1 MLDYCSQP
9 KSNEIYMPTT
19 ILNQNQF
26 ISKYILELNLP
37 YSSAI
42 KNHMVNLTSG
52 IIVTEGNKT
61 ISSAY
66 NKLTSNRHRS
76 TGSRFLS
83 SYSWKHEYVTEERI
97 FHAISEISNTCEDN
111 DVGFLIIDDTLSKK
125 NTSTKKIEGLDFY
138 NSHADGNKPKWSH
151 CLVTSHYKIKDYS
164 IPLNFKQ
171 YHRKE
176 SSKKLS
182 KKFLDKN
189 ELAMELINEF
199 TPATKINYLLI
210 DSWYTSAKVLLHGL
224 INGCHTIGRI
234 KSNRVIYPPGIK
246 TNVGKFSSYIKSNET
261 SVVTASNNKYY
272 VYRYE
277 GKLNDI
283 ENAVVLISRN
293 KQNLSDKPS
302 FIISTDV
309 SLDNKTIIS
318 YYEKRWDIEV
328 SYRYH
333 KTALGFDEFQ
343 IQSLESIHRYW
354 SIIFLTYTFLEL
366 FRIKYGELYK
376 FKNIGDVI
384 LDFQNNYLVKI
395 VAFAHEYADN
405 GISLE
410 STISKL

>member
-1 MLDYCSQP
+1 ML
-9 KSNEIYMPTT
+9 TT
-19 ILNQNQF
+19 ILNQNETIINY
-26 ISKYILELNLP
+26 ISELNLP

-42 KNHMVNLTSG
+42 KNHMVNIVSG
-52 IIVTEGNKT
+52 IIVTEGSKT
-61 ISSAY
+61 ISSVH
-66 NKLTSNRHRS
+66 NKITCNRDRS

-83 SYSWKHEYVTEERI
+83 SYSWNHEYVTQERI
-97 FHAISEISNTCEDN
+97 FHAISEISNTCEDS
-111 DVGFLIIDDTLSKK
+111 DVGFLIIDDTLTKK
-125 NTSTKKIEGLDFY
+125 NTSTKKIEGLDFH

-151 CLVTSHYKIKDYS
+151 CLVTSHYKINDYS
-164 IPLNFKQ
+164 IPLDFRQ

-199 TPATKINYLLI
+199 TPVTKNNYLLV
-210 DSWYTSAKVLLHGL
+210 DSWYTSAKILLHGL

-234 KSNRVIYPPGIK
+234 KSNRVIYPAGIK
-246 TNVGKFSSYIKSNET
+246 TNVKKFSSYIRTNET
-261 SVVTASNNKYY
+261 SLVTASNNKYY

-283 ENAVVLISRN
+283 ENVVVLISWTKN
-293 KQNLSDKPS
+293 DLSDNPA

-343 IQSLESIHRYW
+343 IQSLKSIHRYW
-354 SIIFLTYTFLEL
+354 SMIFLAYTFLEI
-366 FRIKYGELYK
+366 FRVKCEKLYK

-384 LDFQNNYLVKI
+384 LHFRNNYLVKI
-395 VAFAHEYADN
+395 VSFAHECADN
-405 GISLE
+405 GIDLQ
-410 STISKL
+410 STIAKLGLVA

>member
-1 MLDYCSQP
+1 ML
-9 KSNEIYMPTT
+9 TT
-19 ILNQNQF
+19 ILNQNETIINY
-26 ISKYILELNLP
+26 ISELNLP

-42 KNHMVNLTSG
+42 KNHMVNIVSG
-52 IIVTEGNKT
+52 IIVTEGSKT
-61 ISSAY
+61 ISSVH
-66 NKLTSNRHRS
+66 NKITCNRDRS

-83 SYSWKHEYVTEERI
+83 SYSWNHEYVTQERI
-97 FHAISEISNTCEDN
+97 FHAISEISNTCEDS
-111 DVGFLIIDDTLSKK
+111 DVGFLIIDDTLTKK
-125 NTSTKKIEGLDFY
+125 NTSTKKIEGLDFH

-151 CLVTSHYKIKDYS
+151 CLVTSHYKINDYS
-164 IPLNFKQ
+164 IPLDFRQ

-199 TPATKINYLLI
+199 TPVTKNNYLLV
-210 DSWYTSAKVLLHGL
+210 DSWYTSAKILLHGL

-234 KSNRVIYPPGIK
+234 KSNRVIYPAGIK
-246 TNVGKFSSYIKSNET
+246 TNVKKFSSYIRTNET
-261 SVVTASNNKYY
+261 SLVTASNNKYY

-283 ENAVVLISRN
+283 ENVVVLISWTKN
-293 KQNLSDKPS
+293 DLSDNPA

-343 IQSLESIHRYW
+343 IQSLKSIHRYW
-354 SIIFLTYTFLEL
+354 SMIFLAYTFLEI
-366 FRIKYGELYK
+366 FRVKCGKLYK
-376 FKNIGDVI
+376 FKNIGDV
-384 LDFQNNYLVKI
+384 LLHFRNNYLVKI
-395 VAFAHEYADN
+395 VSFAHECADN
-405 GISLE
+405 GIDLQ
-410 STISKL
+410 STIAKLGLVA

>member
-1 MLDYCSQP
+1 ML
-9 KSNEIYMPTT
+9 TT
-19 ILNQNQF
+19 ILNQNETIINY
-26 ISKYILELNLP
+26 ISELNLP

-42 KNHMVNLTSG
+42 KNHMVNIVSG
-52 IIVTEGNKT
+52 IIVTEGSKT
-61 ISSAY
+61 ISSVH
-66 NKLTSNRHRS
+66 NKITCNRDRS

-83 SYSWKHEYVTEERI
+83 SYSWNHEYVTQERI
-97 FHAISEISNTCEDN
+97 FHAISEISNTCEAS
-111 DVGFLIIDDTLSKK
+111 DVGFLIIDDTLTKK
-125 NTSTKKIEGLDFY
+125 NTSTKKIEGLDFH

-151 CLVTSHYKIKDYS
+151 CLVTSHYKINDYS
-164 IPLNFKQ
+164 IPLDFRQ

-199 TPATKINYLLI
+199 TPVTKNNYLLV
-210 DSWYTSAKVLLHGL
+210 DSWYTSAKILLHGL

-234 KSNRVIYPPGIK
+234 KSNRVIYPAGIK
-246 TNVGKFSSYIKSNET
+246 TNVKKFSSYIRTNET
-261 SVVTASNNKYY
+261 SLVTASNNKYY

-283 ENAVVLISRN
+283 ENVVVLISWTKN
-293 KQNLSDKPS
+293 DLSDNPA

-309 SLDNKTIIS
+309 SLDNKAIIS

-343 IQSLESIHRYW
+343 IQSLKSIHRYW
-354 SIIFLTYTFLEL
+354 SMIFLTYTFLEI
-366 FRIKYGELYK
+366 FRVKCGKLYK

-384 LDFQNNYLVKI
+384 LHFRNNYLVKI
-395 VAFAHEYADN
+395 VSFAHECADN
-405 GISLE
+405 GIDLQ
-410 STISKL
+410 STIAKLGLVA

>member
-1 MLDYCSQP
+1 M
-9 KSNEIYMPTT
+9 
-19 ILNQNQF
+19 
-26 ISKYILELNLP
+26 P
-37 YSSAI
+37 YSSEI
-42 KNHMVNLTSG
+42 KNHMMNLTSR

-76 TGSRFLS
+76 TGSRFRS
-83 SYSWKHEYVTEERI
+83 SYSWNHEYVTEERI

-125 NTSTKKIEGLDFY
+125 NASTKKIEGLDFH

-151 CLVTSHYKIKDYS
+151 CLVTSHYKINDCS

-189 ELAMELINEF
+189 ELAMELISEF
-199 TPATKINYLLI
+199 TPVTKINYLLV
-210 DSWYTSAKVLLHGL
+210 DSWYTSATILLHDL
-224 INGCHTIGRI
+224 INGCHTIGRV
-234 KSNRVIYPPGIK
+234 KYNRVIYPARIK
-246 TNVGKFSSYIKSNET
+246 NNVTKFSSYIRPNET
-261 SVVTASNNKYY
+261 SLVTASNNKYY
-272 VYRYE
+272 VYRYQ

-283 ENAVVLISRN
+283 ENAVVLISWT
-293 KQNLSDKPS
+293 KQDLSDKPS
-302 FIISTDV
+302 FIISTDI
-309 SLDNKTIIS
+309 SIDNKTIIS

-354 SIIFLTYTFLEL
+354 SMIFLMYTFLEL
-366 FRIKYGELYK
+366 FRIKYGKLN
-376 FKNIGDVI
+376 NIGDVI
-384 LDFQNNYLVKI
+384 LHFRNNYLVKI
-395 VAFAHEYADN
+395 VAFAHECADN
-405 GISLE
+405 GITLKC
-410 STISKL
+410 TISKLGLIA

>member
-1 MLDYCSQP
+1 ML
-9 KSNEIYMPTT
+9 TT
-19 ILNQNQF
+19 ILNQNETIINY
-26 ISKYILELNLP
+26 ISELNLP

-42 KNHMVNLTSG
+42 KNHMVNIVSG
-52 IIVTEGNKT
+52 IIVTEGSKT
-61 ISSAY
+61 ISSVH
-66 NKLTSNRHRS
+66 NKITCNRDRS

-83 SYSWKHEYVTEERI
+83 SYSWNHEYVTQERI
-97 FHAISEISNTCEDN
+97 FHAISEISNTCEDS
-111 DVGFLIIDDTLSKK
+111 DVGFLIIDDTLTKK
-125 NTSTKKIEGLDFY
+125 NTSTKKIEGLDFH
-138 NSHADGNKPKWSH
+138 NPHADGNKPKWSH
-151 CLVTSHYKIKDYS
+151 CLVTSHYKINDYS
-164 IPLNFKQ
+164 IPLDFRQ

-199 TPATKINYLLI
+199 TPVTKNNYLLV
-210 DSWYTSAKVLLHGL
+210 DSWYTSAKILLHGL

-234 KSNRVIYPPGIK
+234 KSNRVIYPAGIK
-246 TNVGKFSSYIKSNET
+246 TNVKKFSSYIRTNET
-261 SVVTASNNKYY
+261 SLVTASNNKYY

-283 ENAVVLISRN
+283 ENVVVLISWTKN
-293 KQNLSDKPS
+293 DLSDNPA

-343 IQSLESIHRYW
+343 IQSLKSIHRYW
-354 SIIFLTYTFLEL
+354 SMIFLTYTFLEI
-366 FRIKYGELYK
+366 FRVKCGKLYK

-384 LDFQNNYLVKI
+384 LHFRNNYLVKM
-395 VAFAHEYADN
+395 VSFAHECADN
-405 GISLE
+405 GIDLQ
-410 STISKL
+410 STIAKLGLVA

>member
-1 MLDYCSQP
+1 ML
-9 KSNEIYMPTT
+9 TT
-19 ILNQNQF
+19 ILNQNETIINY
-26 ISKYILELNLP
+26 ISELNLP

-42 KNHMVNLTSG
+42 KNHMVNIVSG
-52 IIVTEGNKT
+52 IIVTEGSKT
-61 ISSAY
+61 ISSVH
-66 NKLTSNRHRS
+66 NKITCNRDRS

-83 SYSWKHEYVTEERI
+83 SYSWNHEYVTQERI
-97 FHAISEISNTCEDN
+97 FHAISEISNTCEAS
-111 DVGFLIIDDTLSKK
+111 DVGFLIIDDTLTKK
-125 NTSTKKIEGLDFY
+125 NTSTKKIEGLDFH

-151 CLVTSHYKIKDYS
+151 CLVTSHYKINDYS
-164 IPLNFKQ
+164 IPLDFRQ

-199 TPATKINYLLI
+199 TPVTKNNYLLV
-210 DSWYTSAKVLLHGL
+210 DSWYTSAKILLHGL

-234 KSNRVIYPPGIK
+234 KSNRVIYPAGIK
-246 TNVGKFSSYIKSNET
+246 TNVKKFSSYIRTNET
-261 SVVTASNNKYY
+261 SLVTASNNKYY

-283 ENAVVLISRN
+283 ENAVVLISWT
-293 KQNLSDKPS
+293 KSDLSDKPA

-343 IQSLESIHRYW
+343 IQSLKSIHRYW
-354 SIIFLTYTFLEL
+354 SMIFLTYTFLEI
-366 FRIKYGELYK
+366 FRVKCGKLYK

-384 LDFQNNYLVKI
+384 LHFRNNYLVKM
-395 VAFAHEYADN
+395 VSFAHECADN
-405 GISLE
+405 GIDLQ
-410 STISKL
+410 STIAKLGLVA

>member
-1 MLDYCSQP
+1 ML
-9 KSNEIYMPTT
+9 TT
-19 ILNQNQF
+19 ILNQNETIINY
-26 ISKYILELNLP
+26 ISELNLP

-42 KNHMVNLTSG
+42 KNHMVNIVSG
-52 IIVTEGNKT
+52 IIVTEGSKT
-61 ISSAY
+61 ISSVH
-66 NKLTSNRHRS
+66 NKITCNRDRS

-83 SYSWKHEYVTEERI
+83 SYSWNHEYVTQERI
-97 FHAISEISNTCEDN
+97 FHAISEISNTCEDS
-111 DVGFLIIDDTLSKK
+111 DVGFLIIDDTLTKK
-125 NTSTKKIEGLDFY
+125 NTSTKKIEGLDFH

-151 CLVTSHYKIKDYS
+151 CLVTSHYKINDYS
-164 IPLNFKQ
+164 IPLDFRQ

-199 TPATKINYLLI
+199 IPVTKNNYLLV
-210 DSWYTSAKVLLHGL
+210 DSWYTSAKILLHGL

-234 KSNRVIYPPGIK
+234 KSNRVIYPAGIK
-246 TNVGKFSSYIKSNET
+246 TNVKKFSSYIRTNET
-261 SVVTASNNKYY
+261 SLVTASNNKYY

-283 ENAVVLISRN
+283 ENVVVLISWTKN
-293 KQNLSDKPS
+293 DLSDNPA

-309 SLDNKTIIS
+309 SLDNKTRIS

-343 IQSLESIHRYW
+343 IQSLKSIHRYW
-354 SIIFLTYTFLEL
+354 SMIFLTYTFLEI
-366 FRIKYGELYK
+366 FRVKCEKLYK

-384 LDFQNNYLVKI
+384 LHFRNNYLVKI
-395 VAFAHEYADN
+395 VSFAHECADN
-405 GISLE
+405 GIDLQ
-410 STISKL
+410 STIAKLGLVA

>member
-1 MLDYCSQP
+1 ML
-9 KSNEIYMPTT
+9 TT
-19 ILNQNQF
+19 ILNQNETSINY
-26 ISKYILELNLP
+26 ISELNLP

-42 KNHMVNLTSG
+42 KNHMVNIVSG
-52 IIVTEGNKT
+52 IIVTEGSKT
-61 ISSAY
+61 ISSVH
-66 NKLTSNRHRS
+66 NKITCNRDRS

-83 SYSWKHEYVTEERI
+83 SYSWNHEYVTQERI
-97 FHAISEISNTCEDN
+97 FHAISEISNTCEDS
-111 DVGFLIIDDTLSKK
+111 DVGFLIIDDTLTKK
-125 NTSTKKIEGLDFY
+125 NTSTKKIEGLDFH

-151 CLVTSHYKIKDYS
+151 CLVTSHYKINDYS
-164 IPLNFKQ
+164 IPLDFRQ

-189 ELAMELINEF
+189 ELAMELMNEF
-199 TPATKINYLLI
+199 TPVTKNNYLLV
-210 DSWYTSAKVLLHGL
+210 DSWYTSAKILLHGL

-234 KSNRVIYPPGIK
+234 KSNRVIYPAGIK
-246 TNVGKFSSYIKSNET
+246 TNVKKFSSYIRTNET
-261 SVVTASNNKYY
+261 SLVTASNNKYY

-283 ENAVVLISRN
+283 ENVVVLISWTKN
-293 KQNLSDKPS
+293 DLSDNPA

-343 IQSLESIHRYW
+343 IQSLKSIHRYW
-354 SIIFLTYTFLEL
+354 SMIFLTYTFLEI
-366 FRIKYGELYK
+366 FRVKCEKLYK

-384 LDFQNNYLVKI
+384 LHFRNNYLVKI
-395 VAFAHEYADN
+395 VSFAHECADN
-405 GISLE
+405 GIDLQ
-410 STISKL
+410 STIAKLGLVA

>member
-1 MLDYCSQP
+1 ML
-9 KSNEIYMPTT
+9 TT
-19 ILNQNQF
+19 ILNQNETIINY
-26 ISKYILELNLP
+26 ISELNLP

-42 KNHMVNLTSG
+42 KNHMVNIVSG
-52 IIVTEGNKT
+52 IIVTEGSKT
-61 ISSAY
+61 ISSVH
-66 NKLTSNRHRS
+66 NKITCNRDRS

-83 SYSWKHEYVTEERI
+83 SYSWNHEYVTQERI
-97 FHAISEISNTCEDN
+97 FHAISEISNTCEDS
-111 DVGFLIIDDTLSKK
+111 DVGFLIIDDTLTKK
-125 NTSTKKIEGLDFY
+125 NTSTKKIEGLDFH

-151 CLVTSHYKIKDYS
+151 CLVTSHYKINDYS
-164 IPLNFKQ
+164 IPLDFRQ

-199 TPATKINYLLI
+199 TPVTKNNYLLV
-210 DSWYTSAKVLLHGL
+210 DSWYTSAKILLHGL

-234 KSNRVIYPPGIK
+234 KSNRVIYPAGIK
-246 TNVGKFSSYIKSNET
+246 TNVKKFSSYIRTNET
-261 SVVTASNNKYY
+261 SLVTASNNKYY

-283 ENAVVLISRN
+283 ENVVVLISWTKN
-293 KQNLSDKPS
+293 DLSDNPA

-343 IQSLESIHRYW
+343 IQSLKSIHRYW
-354 SIIFLTYTFLEL
+354 SMIFLTYTFLEI
-366 FRIKYGELYK
+366 FRVKCEKLYK

-384 LDFQNNYLVKI
+384 LHFRNNYLVKI
-395 VAFAHEYADN
+395 VAFAHECADN
-405 GISLE
+405 GIDLQ
-410 STISKL
+410 STIAKLGLVA

>member
-1 MLDYCSQP
+1 ML
-9 KSNEIYMPTT
+9 TT
-19 ILNQNQF
+19 ILNQNETIINY
-26 ISKYILELNLP
+26 ISELNLP

-42 KNHMVNLTSG
+42 KNHMVNIISG
-52 IIVTEGNKT
+52 IIVTEGSKT
-61 ISSAY
+61 ISSVH
-66 NKLTSNRHRS
+66 NKITCNRDRS

-83 SYSWKHEYVTEERI
+83 SYSWNHEYVTQERI
-97 FHAISEISNTCEDN
+97 FHAISEISNTCEAS
-111 DVGFLIIDDTLSKK
+111 DVGFLIIDDTLTKK
-125 NTSTKKIEGLDFY
+125 NTSTKKIESLDFH

-151 CLVTSHYKIKDYS
+151 CLVTSHYKINDYS
-164 IPLNFKQ
+164 IPLDFRQ

-199 TPATKINYLLI
+199 TPVTKNNYLLV
-210 DSWYTSAKVLLHGL
+210 DSWYTSAKILLHGL

-234 KSNRVIYPPGIK
+234 KSNRVIYPAGIK
-246 TNVGKFSSYIKSNET
+246 TNVKKFSSYIRTNET
-261 SVVTASNNKYY
+261 SLVTASNNKYY

-283 ENAVVLISRN
+283 ENVVVLISWTKN
-293 KQNLSDKPS
+293 DLSDNPA

-343 IQSLESIHRYW
+343 IQSLKSIHRYW
-354 SIIFLTYTFLEL
+354 SMIFLTYTFLEI
-366 FRIKYGELYK
+366 FRVKCEKLYK

-384 LDFQNNYLVKI
+384 LHFRNNYLVKI
-395 VAFAHEYADN
+395 VSFAHECADN
-405 GISLE
+405 GIDLQ
-410 STISKL
+410 STIAKLGLVA

>member
-1 MLDYCSQP
+1 ML
-9 KSNEIYMPTT
+9 TT
-19 ILNQNQF
+19 ILNQNETIINY
-26 ISKYILELNLP
+26 ISELNLP

-42 KNHMVNLTSG
+42 KNHMVNIVSG
-52 IIVTEGNKT
+52 IIVTEGSKT
-61 ISSAY
+61 ISSVH
-66 NKLTSNRHRS
+66 NKITCNRDRS

-83 SYSWKHEYVTEERI
+83 SYSWNHEYVTQERI
-97 FHAISEISNTCEDN
+97 FHAISEISNTCEDS
-111 DVGFLIIDDTLSKK
+111 DVGFLIIDDTLTKK
-125 NTSTKKIEGLDFY
+125 NTSTKKIEGLDFH

-151 CLVTSHYKIKDYS
+151 CLVTSHYKINDYS
-164 IPLNFKQ
+164 IPLDFRQ

-199 TPATKINYLLI
+199 TPVTKNNYLLV
-210 DSWYTSAKVLLHGL
+210 DSWYTSAKILLHGL

-234 KSNRVIYPPGIK
+234 KSNRVIYPAGIK
-246 TNVGKFSSYIKSNET
+246 TNVKKFSSYIRTNET
-261 SVVTASNNKYY
+261 SLVTASNNKYY
-272 VYRYE
+272 AYRYE

-283 ENAVVLISRN
+283 ENVVVLISWTKN
-293 KQNLSDKPS
+293 DLSDNPA

-343 IQSLESIHRYW
+343 IQSLKSIHRYW
-354 SIIFLTYTFLEL
+354 SMIFLTYTFLEI
-366 FRIKYGELYK
+366 FRVKCGKLYK

-384 LDFQNNYLVKI
+384 LHFRNNYLVKI
-395 VAFAHEYADN
+395 VSFAHECADN
-405 GISLE
+405 GIDLQ
-410 STISKL
+410 STIAKLGLVA

>member
-1 MLDYCSQP
+1 ML
-9 KSNEIYMPTT
+9 TT
-19 ILNQNQF
+19 ILNQNETIINY
-26 ISKYILELNLP
+26 ISELNLP

-42 KNHMVNLTSG
+42 KNHMVNIVSG
-52 IIVTEGNKT
+52 IIVTEGSKT
-61 ISSAY
+61 ISSVH
-66 NKLTSNRHRS
+66 NKITRNRDRS

-83 SYSWKHEYVTEERI
+83 SYSWNHEYVTQERI
-97 FHAISEISNTCEDN
+97 FHAISEISNTCEDS
-111 DVGFLIIDDTLSKK
+111 DVGFLIIDDTLTKK
-125 NTSTKKIEGLDFY
+125 NTSTKKIEGLDFH

-151 CLVTSHYKIKDYS
+151 YLVASNYKINDYS
-164 IPLNFKQ
+164 IPLDFRQ

-199 TPATKINYLLI
+199 TPVTKNNYLLV
-210 DSWYTSAKVLLHGL
+210 DSWYTSAKILLHGL

-234 KSNRVIYPPGIK
+234 KSNRVIYPAGIK
-246 TNVGKFSSYIKSNET
+246 TNVKKFSSYIRTNET
-261 SVVTASNNKYY
+261 SLVTASNNKYY

-283 ENAVVLISRN
+283 ENVVVLISWTKN
-293 KQNLSDKPS
+293 DLSDNPA

-343 IQSLESIHRYW
+343 IQSLKSIHRYW
-354 SIIFLTYTFLEL
+354 SMIFLTYTFLEI
-366 FRIKYGELYK
+366 FRVKCEKLYK
-376 FKNIGDVI
+376 
-384 LDFQNNYLVKI
+384 
-395 VAFAHEYADN
+395 
-405 GISLE
+405 
-410 STISKL
+410 

>member
-1 MLDYCSQP
+1 ML
-9 KSNEIYMPTT
+9 TT
-19 ILNQNQF
+19 ILNQNETIINY
-26 ISKYILELNLP
+26 ISELNLP

-42 KNHMVNLTSG
+42 KNHMVNIVSG
-52 IIVTEGNKT
+52 IIVTEGSKT
-61 ISSAY
+61 ISSVH
-66 NKLTSNRHRS
+66 NKITCNRDRS

-83 SYSWKHEYVTEERI
+83 SYSWNHEYVTQERI
-97 FHAISEISNTCEDN
+97 FHAISEISNTCEDS
-111 DVGFLIIDDTLSKK
+111 DVGFLIIDDTLTKK
-125 NTSTKKIEGLDFY
+125 NTSTKKIEGLDFH

-151 CLVTSHYKIKDYS
+151 CLVTSHYKINDYS
-164 IPLNFKQ
+164 IPLDFRQ

-199 TPATKINYLLI
+199 TPVTKNNYLLV
-210 DSWYTSAKVLLHGL
+210 DSWYTSAKILLHGL

-234 KSNRVIYPPGIK
+234 KSNRVIYPAGIK
-246 TNVGKFSSYIKSNET
+246 TNVKKFSSYIRTNET
-261 SVVTASNNKYY
+261 SLVTASNNKYY

-283 ENAVVLISRN
+283 ENVVVLISWTKN
-293 KQNLSDKPS
+293 DLSDKPA

-343 IQSLESIHRYW
+343 IQSLKSIHRYW
-354 SIIFLTYTFLEL
+354 SMIFLTYTFFEI
-366 FRIKYGELYK
+366 FRVKCGKLYK

-384 LDFQNNYLVKI
+384 LHFRNNYLIKI
-395 VAFAHEYADN
+395 VSFAHECADN
-405 GISLE
+405 GIDLQ
-410 STISKL
+410 STIAKLEPAKKSL

>member
-1 MLDYCSQP
+1 ML
-9 KSNEIYMPTT
+9 TT
-19 ILNQNQF
+19 ILNQNETIINY
-26 ISKYILELNLP
+26 ISELNLP

-42 KNHMVNLTSG
+42 KNHMVNIVSG
-52 IIVTEGNKT
+52 IIVTEGSKT
-61 ISSAY
+61 ISSVH
-66 NKLTSNRHRS
+66 NKITCNRDRS

-83 SYSWKHEYVTEERI
+83 SYSWNHEYVTQERI
-97 FHAISEISNTCEDN
+97 FHAISEISNTCEDS
-111 DVGFLIIDDTLSKK
+111 DVGFLIIDDTLTNK
-125 NTSTKKIEGLDFY
+125 NTSTKKIEGLDFH

-151 CLVTSHYKIKDYS
+151 CLVTSHYKINDYS
-164 IPLNFKQ
+164 IPLDFRQ

-199 TPATKINYLLI
+199 TPVTKNNYLLV
-210 DSWYTSAKVLLHGL
+210 DSWYTSAKILLHGL

-234 KSNRVIYPPGIK
+234 KSNRVIYPAGIK
-246 TNVGKFSSYIKSNET
+246 TNVKKFSSYIRTNET
-261 SVVTASNNKYY
+261 SLVTASNNKYY

-283 ENAVVLISRN
+283 ENVVVLISWTKN
-293 KQNLSDKPS
+293 DLSDNPA

-343 IQSLESIHRYW
+343 IQSLKSIHRYW
-354 SIIFLTYTFLEL
+354 SMIFLTYTFLEI
-366 FRIKYGELYK
+366 FRVKCEKLYK

-384 LDFQNNYLVKI
+384 LHFRNNYLVKI
-395 VAFAHEYADN
+395 VSFAHECADN
-405 GISLE
+405 GIDLQ
-410 STISKL
+410 STIAKLGLVA

>member
-1 MLDYCSQP
+1 ML
-9 KSNEIYMPTT
+9 TT
-19 ILNQNQF
+19 ILNQNETIINY
-26 ISKYILELNLP
+26 ISELNLP

-42 KNHMVNLTSG
+42 KNHMVNIVSG
-52 IIVTEGNKT
+52 IIVTEGSKT
-61 ISSAY
+61 ISSVH
-66 NKLTSNRHRS
+66 NKITCNRDRS

-83 SYSWKHEYVTEERI
+83 SYSWNHEYVTQERI
-97 FHAISEISNTCEDN
+97 FHAISEISNTCEDS
-111 DVGFLIIDDTLSKK
+111 DVGFLIIDDTLTKK
-125 NTSTKKIEGLDFY
+125 NTSTKKIEGLDFH

-151 CLVTSHYKIKDYS
+151 CLVTSHYKINDYS
-164 IPLNFKQ
+164 IPLDFRQ

-199 TPATKINYLLI
+199 TPVTKNNYLLV
-210 DSWYTSAKVLLHGL
+210 DSWYTSAKILLHGL

-234 KSNRVIYPPGIK
+234 KSNRVIYPAGIK
-246 TNVGKFSSYIKSNET
+246 TNVKKFSSYIRTNET
-261 SVVTASNNKYY
+261 SLVTASNNKYY

-283 ENAVVLISRN
+283 ENVVVLISWTKN
-293 KQNLSDKPS
+293 DLSDNPA

-343 IQSLESIHRYW
+343 IQSLKSIHRYW
-354 SIIFLTYTFLEL
+354 SMIFLTYTFLEI
-366 FRIKYGELYK
+366 FRVKCGKLYK

-384 LDFQNNYLVKI
+384 LHFRNNYLVKM
-395 VAFAHEYADN
+395 VSFAHECADN
-405 GISLE
+405 GIDLQ
-410 STISKL
+410 STIAKLGLVA

>member
-1 MLDYCSQP
+1 ML
-9 KSNEIYMPTT
+9 TT
-19 ILNQNQF
+19 ILNQNETIINY
-26 ISKYILELNLP
+26 ISELNLP

-42 KNHMVNLTSG
+42 KNHMVNIVSG
-52 IIVTEGNKT
+52 IIVTEGSKT
-61 ISSAY
+61 ISSVH
-66 NKLTSNRHRS
+66 NKITCNRDRS

-83 SYSWKHEYVTEERI
+83 SYSWNHEYVTQERI
-97 FHAISEISNTCEDN
+97 FHAISEISNTCEAS
-111 DVGFLIIDDTLSKK
+111 DVGFLIIDDTLTKK
-125 NTSTKKIEGLDFY
+125 NTSTKKIEGLDFH

-151 CLVTSHYKIKDYS
+151 CLVTSHYKINDYS
-164 IPLNFKQ
+164 IPLDFRQ

-199 TPATKINYLLI
+199 TPVTKNNYLLV
-210 DSWYTSAKVLLHGL
+210 DSWYTSAKILLHGL

-234 KSNRVIYPPGIK
+234 KSNRVIYPAGIK
-246 TNVGKFSSYIKSNET
+246 TNVKKFSSYIRTNET
-261 SVVTASNNKYY
+261 SLVTASNNKYY

-283 ENAVVLISRN
+283 ENVVVLISWTKN
-293 KQNLSDKPS
+293 DLSDNPA

-343 IQSLESIHRYW
+343 IQSLKSIHRYW
-354 SIIFLTYTFLEL
+354 SMIFLTYTFLEI
-366 FRIKYGELYK
+366 FRVKCEKLYK

-384 LDFQNNYLVKI
+384 LHFRNNYLVKI
-395 VAFAHEYADN
+395 VSFAHECADN
-405 GISLE
+405 GIDLQ
-410 STISKL
+410 STIAKLGLVA

>member
-1 MLDYCSQP
+1 ML
-9 KSNEIYMPTT
+9 TT
-19 ILNQNQF
+19 ILNQNETIINY
-26 ISKYILELNLP
+26 ISELNLP

-42 KNHMVNLTSG
+42 KNHMVNIVSG
-52 IIVTEGNKT
+52 IIVTEGSKT
-61 ISSAY
+61 ISSVH
-66 NKLTSNRHRS
+66 NKITCNRDRS

-83 SYSWKHEYVTEERI
+83 SYSWNHEYVTQERK
-97 FHAISEISNTCEDN
+97 FHAISEISNTCEDS
-111 DVGFLIIDDTLSKK
+111 DVGFLIIDDTLTKK
-125 NTSTKKIEGLDFY
+125 NTSTKKIEGLDFH

-151 CLVTSHYKIKDYS
+151 CLVTSHYKINDYS
-164 IPLNFKQ
+164 IPLDFRQ

-199 TPATKINYLLI
+199 TPVTKNNYLLV
-210 DSWYTSAKVLLHGL
+210 DSWYTSAKILLHGL

-234 KSNRVIYPPGIK
+234 KSNRVIYPAGIK
-246 TNVGKFSSYIKSNET
+246 TNVKKFSSYIRTNET
-261 SVVTASNNKYY
+261 SLVTASNNKYY

-283 ENAVVLISRN
+283 ENVVVLISWTKN
-293 KQNLSDKPS
+293 DLSDNPA

-343 IQSLESIHRYW
+343 IQSLKSIHRYC
-354 SIIFLTYTFLEL
+354 SMIFLTYTFLEI
-366 FRIKYGELYK
+366 FRVKCEKLYK

-384 LDFQNNYLVKI
+384 LHFRNNYLVKI
-395 VAFAHEYADN
+395 VSFAHECADN
-405 GISLE
+405 GIDLQ
-410 STISKL
+410 STIAKLGLVA

>member
-1 MLDYCSQP
+1 ML
-9 KSNEIYMPTT
+9 TT
-19 ILNQNQF
+19 ILNQNETIINY
-26 ISKYILELNLP
+26 ISELNLP

-42 KNHMVNLTSG
+42 KNHMVNIVSG
-52 IIVTEGNKT
+52 IIVTEGSKT
-61 ISSAY
+61 ISSVH
-66 NKLTSNRHRS
+66 NKITCNRDRS

-83 SYSWKHEYVTEERI
+83 SYSWNHEYVTQERI
-97 FHAISEISNTCEDN
+97 FHAISEISNTCEDS
-111 DVGFLIIDDTLSKK
+111 DVGFLIIDDTLTKK
-125 NTSTKKIEGLDFY
+125 NTSTKKIEGLDFH

-151 CLVTSHYKIKDYS
+151 CLVTSHYKINDYS
-164 IPLNFKQ
+164 IPLDFRQ

-199 TPATKINYLLI
+199 TPVTKNNYLLV
-210 DSWYTSAKVLLHGL
+210 DSWYTSAKILLHGL

-234 KSNRVIYPPGIK
+234 KSNRVIYPAGIK
-246 TNVGKFSSYIKSNET
+246 TNVKKFSSYIRTNET
-261 SVVTASNNKYY
+261 SLVTASNNKYY

-277 GKLNDI
+277 GKVNDI
-283 ENAVVLISRN
+283 ENVVVLISWTKN
-293 KQNLSDKPS
+293 DLSDNPA

-343 IQSLESIHRYW
+343 IQSLKSIHRYW
-354 SIIFLTYTFLEL
+354 SMIFLTYTFLEI
-366 FRIKYGELYK
+366 FRVKCEKLYK

-384 LDFQNNYLVKI
+384 LHFRNNYLVKI
-395 VAFAHEYADN
+395 VSFAHECADN
-405 GISLE
+405 GIDLQ
-410 STISKL
+410 STIAKLGLVA

>member
-1 MLDYCSQP
+1 ML
-9 KSNEIYMPTT
+9 TT
-19 ILNQNQF
+19 ILNQNETIINY
-26 ISKYILELNLP
+26 ISELNLP

-42 KNHMVNLTSG
+42 KNHMVNIVSG
-52 IIVTEGNKT
+52 IIVTEGSKT
-61 ISSAY
+61 ISSVH
-66 NKLTSNRHRS
+66 NKITCNRDRS

-83 SYSWKHEYVTEERI
+83 SYSWNHEYVTQERI
-97 FHAISEISNTCEDN
+97 FHAISEISNTCEDS
-111 DVGFLIIDDTLSKK
+111 DVGFLIIDDTLTKK
-125 NTSTKKIEGLDFY
+125 NTSTKKIEGLDFH

-151 CLVTSHYKIKDYS
+151 CLVTSHYKINDYS
-164 IPLNFKQ
+164 IPLDFRQ

-199 TPATKINYLLI
+199 TPVTKNNYLLV
-210 DSWYTSAKVLLHGL
+210 DSWYTSAKILLHGL

-234 KSNRVIYPPGIK
+234 KSNRVIYPAGIK
-246 TNVGKFSSYIKSNET
+246 TNVKKFSSYIRTNET
-261 SVVTASNNKYY
+261 SLVTASNNKYY

-283 ENAVVLISRN
+283 ENVVVLISWTKN
-293 KQNLSDKPS
+293 DLSDNPA

-343 IQSLESIHRYW
+343 IQSLKSIHRYW
-354 SIIFLTYTFLEL
+354 SMIFLTYTFLEI
-366 FRIKYGELYK
+366 FRVKCGKLYK

-384 LDFQNNYLVKI
+384 LHFRNNYLVKI
-395 VAFAHEYADN
+395 VSFAHECADN
-405 GISLE
+405 GIDLQ
-410 STISKL
+410 STIAKLEPAKKSL

>member
-1 MLDYCSQP
+1 ML
-9 KSNEIYMPTT
+9 TT
-19 ILNQNQF
+19 ILNQNETIINY
-26 ISKYILELNLP
+26 ISELNLP

-42 KNHMVNLTSG
+42 KNHMVNIVSG
-52 IIVTEGNKT
+52 IIVTEGSKT
-61 ISSAY
+61 ISSVH
-66 NKLTSNRHRS
+66 NKITCNRDRS

-83 SYSWKHEYVTEERI
+83 SYSWNHEYVTQERI
-97 FHAISEISNTCEDN
+97 FHAISEISNTCEDS
-111 DVGFLIIDDTLSKK
+111 DVGFLIIDDTLTKK
-125 NTSTKKIEGLDFY
+125 NTSTKKIEGLDFH

-151 CLVTSHYKIKDYS
+151 CLVTSHYKINDYS
-164 IPLNFKQ
+164 IPLDFRQ

-199 TPATKINYLLI
+199 TPVTKNNYLLV
-210 DSWYTSAKVLLHGL
+210 DSWYTSAKILLHGL
-224 INGCHTIGRI
+224 IKGCHTIGRI
-234 KSNRVIYPPGIK
+234 KSNRVIYPAGIK
-246 TNVGKFSSYIKSNET
+246 TNVKKFSSYIRTNET
-261 SVVTASNNKYY
+261 SLVTASNNKYY

-283 ENAVVLISRN
+283 ENVVVLISWTKN
-293 KQNLSDKPS
+293 DLSDNPA

-343 IQSLESIHRYW
+343 IQSLKSIHRYW
-354 SIIFLTYTFLEL
+354 SMIFLTYTFLEI
-366 FRIKYGELYK
+366 FRVKCGKLYK

-384 LDFQNNYLVKI
+384 LHFRNNYLVKI
-395 VAFAHEYADN
+395 VSFAHECADN
-405 GISLE
+405 GIDLQ
-410 STISKL
+410 STIAKLGLVA

>member
-1 MLDYCSQP
+1 ML
-9 KSNEIYMPTT
+9 TT
-19 ILNQNQF
+19 ILNQNETIINY
-26 ISKYILELNLP
+26 ISELNLP

-42 KNHMVNLTSG
+42 KNHMVNIVSG
-52 IIVTEGNKT
+52 IIVTEGSKT
-61 ISSAY
+61 ISSVH
-66 NKLTSNRHRS
+66 NKITCNRDRS

-83 SYSWKHEYVTEERI
+83 SYSWNHEYVTQERI
-97 FHAISEISNTCEDN
+97 FHAISEISNTCEDS
-111 DVGFLIIDDTLSKK
+111 DVGFLIIDDTLTKK
-125 NTSTKKIEGLDFY
+125 NTSTKKIEGLDFH

-151 CLVTSHYKIKDYS
+151 CLVTSHYKINDYS
-164 IPLNFKQ
+164 IPLDFRQ

-199 TPATKINYLLI
+199 TPVTKNNYLLV
-210 DSWYTSAKVLLHGL
+210 DSWYTSAKILLHGL

-234 KSNRVIYPPGIK
+234 KSNRVIYPAGIK
-246 TNVGKFSSYIKSNET
+246 TNVKKFSSYIRTNET
-261 SVVTASNNKYY
+261 SLVTASNNKYY

-283 ENAVVLISRN
+283 ENVVVLISWTKN
-293 KQNLSDKPS
+293 DLSDNPA

-343 IQSLESIHRYW
+343 IQSLKSIHRYW
-354 SIIFLTYTFLEL
+354 SMIFLTYTFLEI
-366 FRIKYGELYK
+366 FRVKCEKLYK

-384 LDFQNNYLVKI
+384 LHFRNNYLVKI
-395 VAFAHEYADN
+395 VSFAHECADN
-405 GISLE
+405 GIDLQ
-410 STISKL
+410 STIAKLGLVA

>member
-1 MLDYCSQP
+1 ML
-9 KSNEIYMPTT
+9 TT
-19 ILNQNQF
+19 ILNQNETIINY
-26 ISKYILELNLP
+26 ISELNLP

-42 KNHMVNLTSG
+42 KNHMVNIVSG
-52 IIVTEGNKT
+52 IIVTEGSKT
-61 ISSAY
+61 ISSVH
-66 NKLTSNRHRS
+66 NKITCNRDRS

-83 SYSWKHEYVTEERI
+83 SYSWNHEYVTQERI
-97 FHAISEISNTCEDN
+97 FHAISEISNTCEAS
-111 DVGFLIIDDTLSKK
+111 DVGFLIIDDTLTKK
-125 NTSTKKIEGLDFY
+125 NTSTKKIEGLDFH

-151 CLVTSHYKIKDYS
+151 CLVTSHYKINDYS
-164 IPLNFKQ
+164 IPLDFRQ

-199 TPATKINYLLI
+199 TPVTKNNYLLV
-210 DSWYTSAKVLLHGL
+210 DSWYTSAKILLHGL

-234 KSNRVIYPPGIK
+234 KSNRVIYPAGIK
-246 TNVGKFSSYIKSNET
+246 TNVKKFSSYIRTNET
-261 SVVTASNNKYY
+261 SLVTASNNKYY

-283 ENAVVLISRN
+283 ENAVVLISWT
-293 KQNLSDKPS
+293 KSDLSDKPA

-343 IQSLESIHRYW
+343 IQSLKSIHRYW
-354 SIIFLTYTFLEL
+354 SMIFLTYTFLEI
-366 FRIKYGELYK
+366 FRVKCEKLYK

-384 LDFQNNYLVKI
+384 LHFRNNYLVKI
-395 VAFAHEYADN
+395 VSFAHECADN
-405 GISLE
+405 GIDLQ
-410 STISKL
+410 STIAKLGLVA

>member
-1 MLDYCSQP
+1 ML
-9 KSNEIYMPTT
+9 TT
-19 ILNQNQF
+19 ILNQNETIINY
-26 ISKYILELNLP
+26 ISELNLP

-42 KNHMVNLTSG
+42 KNHMVNIVSG
-52 IIVTEGNKT
+52 IIVTEGSKT
-61 ISSAY
+61 ISSVH
-66 NKLTSNRHRS
+66 NKITCNRDRS

-83 SYSWKHEYVTEERI
+83 SYSWNHEYVTQERI
-97 FHAISEISNTCEDN
+97 FHAISEISNTCEAS
-111 DVGFLIIDDTLSKK
+111 DVGFLIIDDTLTKK
-125 NTSTKKIEGLDFY
+125 NTSTKKIESLDFH

-151 CLVTSHYKIKDYS
+151 CLVTSHYKINDYS
-164 IPLNFKQ
+164 IPLDFRQ

-199 TPATKINYLLI
+199 TPVTKNNYLLV
-210 DSWYTSAKVLLHGL
+210 DSWYTSAKILLHGL

-234 KSNRVIYPPGIK
+234 KSNRVIYPAGIK
-246 TNVGKFSSYIKSNET
+246 TNVKKFSSYIRTNET
-261 SVVTASNNKYY
+261 SLVTASNNKYY

-277 GKLNDI
+277 GKVNDI
-283 ENAVVLISRN
+283 ENVVVLISWTKN
-293 KQNLSDKPS
+293 DLSDNPA

-343 IQSLESIHRYW
+343 IQSLKSIHRYW
-354 SIIFLTYTFLEL
+354 SMIFLTYTFLEI
-366 FRIKYGELYK
+366 FRVKCGKLYK

-384 LDFQNNYLVKI
+384 LHFRNNYLVKI
-395 VAFAHEYADN
+395 VSFAHECADN
-405 GISLE
+405 GIDLQ
-410 STISKL
+410 STIAKLGLVA

>member
-1 MLDYCSQP
+1 ML
-9 KSNEIYMPTT
+9 TT
-19 ILNQNQF
+19 ILNQNETIINY
-26 ISKYILELNLP
+26 ISELNLP

-42 KNHMVNLTSG
+42 KNHMVNIVSG
-52 IIVTEGNKT
+52 IIVTEASKT
-61 ISSAY
+61 ISSVH
-66 NKLTSNRHRS
+66 NKITCNRDRS

-83 SYSWKHEYVTEERI
+83 SYSWNHEYVTQERI
-97 FHAISEISNTCEDN
+97 FHAISEISNTCEAS
-111 DVGFLIIDDTLSKK
+111 DVGFLIIDDTLTKK
-125 NTSTKKIEGLDFY
+125 NTSTKKIEGLDFH

-151 CLVTSHYKIKDYS
+151 CLVTSHYKINDYS
-164 IPLNFKQ
+164 IPLDFRQ

-199 TPATKINYLLI
+199 TPVTKNNYLLV
-210 DSWYTSAKVLLHGL
+210 DSWYTSAKILLHGL

-234 KSNRVIYPPGIK
+234 KSNRVIYPAGIK
-246 TNVGKFSSYIKSNET
+246 TNVKKFSSYIRTNET
-261 SVVTASNNKYY
+261 SLVTASNNKYY

-283 ENAVVLISRN
+283 ENVVVLISWTKN
-293 KQNLSDKPS
+293 DLSDNPA

-343 IQSLESIHRYW
+343 IQSLKSIHRYW
-354 SIIFLTYTFLEL
+354 SMIFLTYTFLEI
-366 FRIKYGELYK
+366 FRVKCGKLYK

-384 LDFQNNYLVKI
+384 LHFRNNYLVKM
-395 VAFAHEYADN
+395 VSFAHECADN
-405 GISLE
+405 GIDLQ
-410 STISKL
+410 STIAKLGLVA

>member
-1 MLDYCSQP
+1 ML
-9 KSNEIYMPTT
+9 TT
-19 ILNQNQF
+19 ILNQNETIINY
-26 ISKYILELNLP
+26 ISELNLP

-42 KNHMVNLTSG
+42 KNHMVNIVSG
-52 IIVTEGNKT
+52 IIVTEGSKT
-61 ISSAY
+61 ISSVH
-66 NKLTSNRHRS
+66 NKITCNRDRS

-83 SYSWKHEYVTEERI
+83 SYSWNHEYVTQERI
-97 FHAISEISNTCEDN
+97 FHAISEISNTCEDS
-111 DVGFLIIDDTLSKK
+111 DVGFLIIDDTLTKK
-125 NTSTKKIEGLDFY
+125 NTSTKKIEGLDFH

-151 CLVTSHYKIKDYS
+151 CLVTSHYKINDYS
-164 IPLNFKQ
+164 IPLDFRQ

-199 TPATKINYLLI
+199 TPVTKNNYLLV
-210 DSWYTSAKVLLHGL
+210 DSWYTSAKILLHGL

-234 KSNRVIYPPGIK
+234 KSNRVIYPAGIK
-246 TNVGKFSSYIKSNET
+246 TNVKKFSSYIRTNET
-261 SVVTASNNKYY
+261 SLVTASNNKYY

-283 ENAVVLISRN
+283 ENVAVLISWTKN
-293 KQNLSDKPS
+293 DLSDNPA

-343 IQSLESIHRYW
+343 IQSLKSIHRYW
-354 SIIFLTYTFLEL
+354 SMIFLTYTFLEI
-366 FRIKYGELYK
+366 FRVKCEKLYK

-384 LDFQNNYLVKI
+384 LHFRNNYLVKI
-395 VAFAHEYADN
+395 VSFAHECADN
-405 GISLE
+405 GIDLQ
-410 STISKL
+410 STIAKLGLVA

>member
-1 MLDYCSQP
+1 ML
-9 KSNEIYMPTT
+9 TT
-19 ILNQNQF
+19 ILNQNETIINY
-26 ISKYILELNLP
+26 ISELNLP

-42 KNHMVNLTSG
+42 KNHMVNIVSG
-52 IIVTEGNKT
+52 IIVTEGSKT
-61 ISSAY
+61 ISSVH
-66 NKLTSNRHRS
+66 NKITCNRDRS

-83 SYSWKHEYVTEERI
+83 SYSWTHEYVTQERI
-97 FHAISEISNTCEDN
+97 FHAISEISNTCEDS
-111 DVGFLIIDDTLSKK
+111 DVGFLIIDDTLTKK
-125 NTSTKKIEGLDFY
+125 NTSTKKIEGLDFH

-151 CLVTSHYKIKDYS
+151 CLVTSHYKINDYS
-164 IPLNFKQ
+164 IPLDFRQ

-199 TPATKINYLLI
+199 TPVTKNNYLLV
-210 DSWYTSAKVLLHGL
+210 DSWYTSAKILLHGL

-234 KSNRVIYPPGIK
+234 KSNRVIYPAGIK
-246 TNVGKFSSYIKSNET
+246 TNVKKFSSYIRTNET
-261 SVVTASNNKYY
+261 SLVTASNNKYY

-283 ENAVVLISRN
+283 ENVVVLISWTKN
-293 KQNLSDKPS
+293 DLSDKPA

-343 IQSLESIHRYW
+343 IQSLKSIHRYW
-354 SIIFLTYTFLEL
+354 SMIFLTYTFLEI
-366 FRIKYGELYK
+366 FRVKCGKLYK

-384 LDFQNNYLVKI
+384 LHFRNNYLVKM
-395 VAFAHEYADN
+395 VSFAHECADN
-405 GISLE
+405 GIDLQ
-410 STISKL
+410 STIAKLGLVA

>member
-1 MLDYCSQP
+1 ML
-9 KSNEIYMPTT
+9 TT
-19 ILNQNQF
+19 ILNQNETIINY
-26 ISKYILELNLP
+26 ISELNLP

-42 KNHMVNLTSG
+42 KNHMVNIVSG
-52 IIVTEGNKT
+52 IIVTEGSKT
-61 ISSAY
+61 ISSVH
-66 NKLTSNRHRS
+66 NKITCNRDRS

-83 SYSWKHEYVTEERI
+83 SYSWNHEYVTQERI
-97 FHAISEISNTCEDN
+97 FHAISEISNTCEDS
-111 DVGFLIIDDTLSKK
+111 DVGFLIIDDTLTKK
-125 NTSTKKIEGLDFY
+125 NTSTKKIESLDFH

-151 CLVTSHYKIKDYS
+151 CLVTSHYKINDYS
-164 IPLNFKQ
+164 IPLDFRQ

-189 ELAMELINEF
+189 ELAMELMNEF
-199 TPATKINYLLI
+199 TPVTKNNYLLV
-210 DSWYTSAKVLLHGL
+210 DSWYTSAKILLHGL

-234 KSNRVIYPPGIK
+234 KSNRVIYPAGIK
-246 TNVGKFSSYIKSNET
+246 TNVKKFSSYIRTNET
-261 SVVTASNNKYY
+261 SLVTASNNKYY

-283 ENAVVLISRN
+283 ENVVVLISWTKN
-293 KQNLSDKPS
+293 DLSDNPA

-343 IQSLESIHRYW
+343 IQSLKSIHRYW
-354 SIIFLTYTFLEL
+354 SMIFLTYTFLEI
-366 FRIKYGELYK
+366 FRVKCGKLYK

-384 LDFQNNYLVKI
+384 LHFRNNYLVKI
-395 VAFAHEYADN
+395 VSFAHECADN
-405 GISLE
+405 GIDLQ
-410 STISKL
+410 STIAKLGLVA

>member
-1 MLDYCSQP
+1 ML
-9 KSNEIYMPTT
+9 TT
-19 ILNQNQF
+19 ILNQNETIINY
-26 ISKYILELNLP
+26 ISELNLP

-42 KNHMVNLTSG
+42 KNHMVNIVSG
-52 IIVTEGNKT
+52 IIVTEGSKT
-61 ISSAY
+61 ISSVH
-66 NKLTSNRHRS
+66 NKITCNRDRS

-83 SYSWKHEYVTEERI
+83 SYSWNHEYVTQERI
-97 FHAISEISNTCEDN
+97 FHAISEISNTCEDS
-111 DVGFLIIDDTLSKK
+111 DVGFLIIDDTLTKK
-125 NTSTKKIEGLDFY
+125 NTSTKKIESLDFH

-151 CLVTSHYKIKDYS
+151 CLVTSHYKINDYS
-164 IPLNFKQ
+164 IPLDFRQ

-189 ELAMELINEF
+189 ELAMELMNEF
-199 TPATKINYLLI
+199 TPVTKNNYLLV
-210 DSWYTSAKVLLHGL
+210 DSWYTSAKILLHGL

-234 KSNRVIYPPGIK
+234 KSNRVIYPAGIK
-246 TNVGKFSSYIKSNET
+246 TNVKKFSSYIRTNET
-261 SVVTASNNKYY
+261 SLVTASNNKYY

-283 ENAVVLISRN
+283 ENVVVLISWTKN
-293 KQNLSDKPS
+293 DLSDNPA

-343 IQSLESIHRYW
+343 IQSLKSIHRYW
-354 SIIFLTYTFLEL
+354 SMIFLTYTFLEI
-366 FRIKYGELYK
+366 FRVKCEKLYK

-384 LDFQNNYLVKI
+384 LHFRNNYLVKI
-395 VAFAHEYADN
+395 VSFAHECADN
-405 GISLE
+405 GIDLQ
-410 STISKL
+410 STIAKLGLVA

>member
-1 MLDYCSQP
+1 ML
-9 KSNEIYMPTT
+9 TT
-19 ILNQNQF
+19 ILNQNETIINY
-26 ISKYILELNLP
+26 ISELNLP

-42 KNHMVNLTSG
+42 KNHMVNIVSG
-52 IIVTEGNKT
+52 IIVTEGSKT
-61 ISSAY
+61 ISSVH
-66 NKLTSNRHRS
+66 NKITCNRDRS

-83 SYSWKHEYVTEERI
+83 SYSWNHEYVTQERI
-97 FHAISEISNTCEDN
+97 FHAISEISNTCEDS
-111 DVGFLIIDDTLSKK
+111 DVGFLIIDDTLTKK
-125 NTSTKKIEGLDFY
+125 NTSTKKIEGLDFH

-151 CLVTSHYKIKDYS
+151 CLVTSHYKINDYS
-164 IPLNFKQ
+164 IPLDFRQ

-199 TPATKINYLLI
+199 TPVTKNNYLLV
-210 DSWYTSAKVLLHGL
+210 DSWYTSAKILLHGL

-234 KSNRVIYPPGIK
+234 KSNRVIYPAGIK
-246 TNVGKFSSYIKSNET
+246 TNVKKFSSYIRTNET
-261 SVVTASNNKYY
+261 SLVTASNNKYY

-283 ENAVVLISRN
+283 ENVVVLISWTKN
-293 KQNLSDKPS
+293 DLSDNPA
-302 FIISTDV
+302 FIISREV

-343 IQSLESIHRYW
+343 IQSLKSIHRYW
-354 SIIFLTYTFLEL
+354 SMIFLTYTFLEI
-366 FRIKYGELYK
+366 FRVKCEKLYK

-384 LDFQNNYLVKI
+384 LHFRNNYLVKM
-395 VAFAHEYADN
+395 VSFAHECADN
-405 GISLE
+405 GIDLQ
-410 STISKL
+410 STIAKLGLVA

>member
-1 MLDYCSQP
+1 ML
-9 KSNEIYMPTT
+9 TT
-19 ILNQNQF
+19 ILNQNETIINY
-26 ISKYILELNLP
+26 ISELNLP

-42 KNHMVNLTSG
+42 KNHMVNIVSG
-52 IIVTEGNKT
+52 IIVTEGSKT
-61 ISSAY
+61 ISSVH
-66 NKLTSNRHRS
+66 NKITCNRDRS

-83 SYSWKHEYVTEERI
+83 SYSWNHEYVTQERI
-97 FHAISEISNTCEDN
+97 FHAISEISNTCEDS
-111 DVGFLIIDDTLSKK
+111 DVGFLIIDDTLTKK
-125 NTSTKKIEGLDFY
+125 NTSTKKIEGLDFH

-151 CLVTSHYKIKDYS
+151 CLVTSHYKINDYS
-164 IPLNFKQ
+164 IPLDFRQ

-199 TPATKINYLLI
+199 TPVTKNNYLLV
-210 DSWYTSAKVLLHGL
+210 DSWYTSAKILLHGL

-234 KSNRVIYPPGIK
+234 KSNRVIYPAGIK
-246 TNVGKFSSYIKSNET
+246 TNVKKFSSYIRTNET
-261 SVVTASNNKYY
+261 SLVTASNNKYY

-283 ENAVVLISRN
+283 ENVVVLISWTKN
-293 KQNLSDKPS
+293 DLSDNPA

-343 IQSLESIHRYW
+343 IQSLKSIHRYW
-354 SIIFLTYTFLEL
+354 SMIFLTYTFHE
-366 FRIKYGELYK
+366 IYKVKCEKLYK
-376 FKNIGDVI
+376 IKNIGDVI
-384 LDFQNNYLVKI
+384 LHFRNNYLVKI
-395 VAFAHEYADN
+395 VSFAHECADN
-405 GISLE
+405 GIDLQ
-410 STISKL
+410 STIAKLGLVA

>member
-1 MLDYCSQP
+1 ML
-9 KSNEIYMPTT
+9 TT
-19 ILNQNQF
+19 VLNQNETIINY
-26 ISKYILELNLP
+26 ISELNLP

-42 KNHMVNLTSG
+42 KNHMVNIVSG
-52 IIVTEGNKT
+52 IIVTEGSKT
-61 ISSAY
+61 ISSVH
-66 NKLTSNRHRS
+66 NKITCNRDRS

-83 SYSWKHEYVTEERI
+83 SYSWNHEYVTQERI
-97 FHAISEISNTCEDN
+97 FHAISEISNTCEDS
-111 DVGFLIIDDTLSKK
+111 DVGFLIIDDTLTKK
-125 NTSTKKIEGLDFY
+125 NTSTKKIEGLDFH

-151 CLVTSHYKIKDYS
+151 CLVTSHYKINDYS
-164 IPLNFKQ
+164 IPLDFRQ

-199 TPATKINYLLI
+199 TPVTKNNYLLV
-210 DSWYTSAKVLLHGL
+210 DSWYTSAKILLHGL

-234 KSNRVIYPPGIK
+234 KSNRVIYPAGIK
-246 TNVGKFSSYIKSNET
+246 TNVKKFSSYIRTNET
-261 SVVTASNNKYY
+261 SLVTASNNKYY

-277 GKLNDI
+277 GKVNDI
-283 ENAVVLISRN
+283 ENVVVLISWTKN
-293 KQNLSDKPS
+293 DLSDNPA

-343 IQSLESIHRYW
+343 IQSLKSIHRYW
-354 SIIFLTYTFLEL
+354 SMIFLTYTFLEI
-366 FRIKYGELYK
+366 FRVKCEKLYK

-384 LDFQNNYLVKI
+384 LHFRNNYLVKI
-395 VAFAHEYADN
+395 VSFAHECADN
-405 GISLE
+405 GIDLQ
-410 STISKL
+410 STIAKLGLVA

>member
-1 MLDYCSQP
+1 ML
-9 KSNEIYMPTT
+9 TT
-19 ILNQNQF
+19 ILNQNETIINY
-26 ISKYILELNLP
+26 ISELNLP

-42 KNHMVNLTSG
+42 KNHMVNIVSG
-52 IIVTEGNKT
+52 IIVTEGSKT
-61 ISSAY
+61 ISSVH
-66 NKLTSNRHRS
+66 NKITCNRDRS

-83 SYSWKHEYVTEERI
+83 SYSWNHEYVTQERI
-97 FHAISEISNTCEDN
+97 FHAISEISNTCEDS
-111 DVGFLIIDDTLSKK
+111 DVGFLIIDDTLTKK
-125 NTSTKKIEGLDFY
+125 NTSTKKIEGLDFH

-151 CLVTSHYKIKDYS
+151 CLVTSHYKINDYS
-164 IPLNFKQ
+164 IPLDFRQ

-199 TPATKINYLLI
+199 TPVTKNNYLLV
-210 DSWYTSAKVLLHGL
+210 DSWYTSAKILLHGL

-234 KSNRVIYPPGIK
+234 KSNRVIYPAGIK
-246 TNVGKFSSYIKSNET
+246 TNVKKFYSYIRTNET
-261 SVVTASNNKYY
+261 SLVTASNNKYY

-283 ENAVVLISRN
+283 ENVVVLISWTKN
-293 KQNLSDKPS
+293 DLSDNPA

-343 IQSLESIHRYW
+343 IQSLKSIHRYW
-354 SIIFLTYTFLEL
+354 SMIFLTYTFLEI
-366 FRIKYGELYK
+366 FRVKCEKLYK

-384 LDFQNNYLVKI
+384 LHFRNNYLVKI
-395 VAFAHEYADN
+395 VSFAHECADN
-405 GISLE
+405 GIDLQ
-410 STISKL
+410 STIAKLGLVA

>member
-1 MLDYCSQP
+1 ML
-9 KSNEIYMPTT
+9 TT
-19 ILNQNQF
+19 ILNQNETIINY
-26 ISKYILELNLP
+26 ISELNLP

-42 KNHMVNLTSG
+42 KNHMVNIVSG
-52 IIVTEGNKT
+52 IIVTEGSKT
-61 ISSAY
+61 ISSVH
-66 NKLTSNRHRS
+66 NKITCNRDRS

-83 SYSWKHEYVTEERI
+83 SYSWNHEYVTQERI
-97 FHAISEISNTCEDN
+97 FHAISEISNTCEDS
-111 DVGFLIIDDTLSKK
+111 DVGFLIIDDTLTKK
-125 NTSTKKIEGLDFY
+125 NTSTKKIEGLDFH

-151 CLVTSHYKIKDYS
+151 CLVTSHYKINDYS
-164 IPLNFKQ
+164 IPLDFRQ

-199 TPATKINYLLI
+199 TPVTKNNYLLV
-210 DSWYTSAKVLLHGL
+210 DSWYTSAKILLHGL

-234 KSNRVIYPPGIK
+234 KSNRVIYPAGIK
-246 TNVGKFSSYIKSNET
+246 TNVKKFSSYIRTNET
-261 SVVTASNNKYY
+261 SLVTASNNKYY

-277 GKLNDI
+277 GKVNDI
-283 ENAVVLISRN
+283 ENVVVLISWTKN
-293 KQNLSDKPS
+293 DLSDNPA

-343 IQSLESIHRYW
+343 IQSLKSIHRYW
-354 SIIFLTYTFLEL
+354 SMIFLTYTFLEI
-366 FRIKYGELYK
+366 FRVKCEKLYK

-384 LDFQNNYLVKI
+384 LHFRNNYLIKI
-395 VAFAHEYADN
+395 VSFAHECADN
-405 GISLE
+405 GIDLQ
-410 STISKL
+410 STIAKLEPAKKSL